1 MPIFL
6 LDFGVDCVEELR
18 RKVLSI
24 VSLTLIPNE
33 FLQANKQPSVKVAR
47 ITCVF
52 GIGRHSRMCIH
63 LHHIPPE
70 SSIS

>member
-1 MPIFL
+1 MLIFL

-33 FLQANKQPSVKVAR
+33 FLQANKQHSGKVAKNHMY
-47 ITCVF
+47 IWYK
-52 GIGRHSRMCIH
+52 S
-63 LHHIPPE
+63 L
-70 SSIS
+70 

>member
-1 MPIFL
+1 MPVFL

-24 VSLTLIPNE
+24 ISLTLIPNE
-33 FLQANKQPSVKVAR
+33 FLHANKQHSVNVAR

-63 LHHIPPE
+63 SHNIPPE
-70 SSIS
+70 SSFS